1 MELSKDEFTELS
13 FIVATTNDQCLL
25 KDIIERTNSLSS
37 RYKVKLLCT
46 MATNPNLSLEVQ
58 TILVSLPIDRLK
70 CYLIQCKNL
79 DETILR
85 KLATCKIRNTAELA
99 IRHKNASEIVNRY
112 YLMGKYKKNG

>member
-1 MELSKDEFTELS
+1 MGLPKDDFNELTL
-13 FIVATTNDQCLL
+13 IVTTTADQELL
-25 KDIIERTNSLSS
+25 KKIITSS
-37 RYKVKLLCT
+37 DSFSGRQKVKLLCT

-99 IRHKNASEIVNRY
+99 IRHENASEIVNRY